1 MIAAKAALL
10 LVVLGYGGA
19 YSWVL
24 DGIGAFRLHLAA
36 ASAALLLVA
45 LSLRIWRSTMIAFVA
60 ALLAVAGLGPVLQDP
75 ISDTPAAGPEI
86 TLLYANLYDK
96 NAVPDAAAQALLGAN
111 ADILVTSET
120 AEPIASALRAA
131 YRHRVAAEDDPRTM
145 RTAIWSRFPLSEG
158 WLFLDNNVAPT
169 GAAALV
175 TLEDGTEFH
184 LTGVHFSR
192 AIEGLRR
199 VQADALADIGGGRA
213 RPRIVIGDFN
223 AAPWSWTLARA
234 ATTTGTRIL
243 GGYRTTWS
251 GTYPT
256 PAGALPTLWGHNID
270 TMLYSDRIAVRAVE
284 TLTLPGSD
292 HRILLV
298 RVQILPE

>member
-1 MIAAKAALL
+1 MTITTL
-10 LVVLGYGGA
+10 
-19 YSWVL
+19 L
-24 DGIGAFRLHLAA
+24 DGPRAFVEAGGMFGWRARPFR
-36 ASAALLLVA
+36 SAVLVA
-45 LSLRIWRSTMIAFVA
+45 LALLFWRSALIAFVA
-60 ALLAVAGLGPVLQDP
+60 AFLAVIGLGPVLQDA
-75 ISDTPAAGPEI
+75 ISASESGPADPEI
-86 TLLYANLYDK
+86 SLLYANLFDK
-96 NAVPDAAAQALLGAN
+96 NAVPDAAAQALLSAD

-120 AEPIASALRAA
+120 AELIASALREV
-131 YRHRVAAEDDPRTM
+131 YRHRVVAQDDPRTM
-145 RTAIWSRFPLSEG
+145 RTAIWSRFPLSNG

-175 TLEDGTEFH
+175 TLDDGTEFH

-223 AAPWSWTLARA
+223 AAPWSWTLAQA
-234 ATTTGTRIL
+234 AATTGTRIL
-243 GGYRTTWS
+243 GGYRITWS

-256 PAGALPTLWGHNID
+256 PTGALPTLWGHNID

-284 TLTLPGSD
+284 TQTLPGSD